1 MKNEIKILRAVNHPN
16 IIKLEEIID
25 CEDVLYIVMEFA
37 EGGPLIN
44 LMEEQ
49 ERLDEAK
56 AKIYFH
62 QLVSAVEYLH
72 SLNICH
78 RDIKLENI
86 LISYEDEENPV
97 LKLTDMGLG
106 KFADESLLKTI
117 CGTRSYLAPEVVRSA
132 VEQDRTPYTVKA
144 RSPSSHFIV
153 DSLNWL

>member
-56 AKIYFH
+56 AKICFH

-86 LISYEDEENPV
+86 LISYEDEKNPV
-97 LKLTDMGLG
+97 LKLTDMELG
-106 KFADESLLKTI
+106 NLPMRVSS
-117 CGTRSYLAPEVVRSA
+117 RPSVAPA
-132 VEQDRTPYTVKA
+132 AT
-144 RSPSSHFIV
+144 SPPR
-153 DSLNWL
+153 W

>member
-49 ERLDEAK
+49 ERLDETK

-97 LKLTDMGLG
+97 LKLTDMELG

-117 CGTRSYLAPEVVRSA
+117 CGPRSYLAPEVVRSA
-132 VEQDRTPYTVKA
+132 GEGQDTLHCQV
-144 RSPSSHFIV
+144 
-153 DSLNWL
+153 

>member
-1 MKNEIKILRAVNHPN
+1 MILNCLKSIVSDLFYLRLKNEIKILRAVNHPN

-97 LKLTDMGLG
+97 LKLTDMELG
-106 KFADESLLKTI
+106 NLPMRVSS
-117 CGTRSYLAPEVVRSA
+117 RPSVAPA
-132 VEQDRTPYTVKA
+132 AT
-144 RSPSSHFIV
+144 SPPR
-153 DSLNWL
+153 W